1 MCLPPEGAGGG
12 SCGVTRAA
20 FSDADVAAGAR
31 IITVFA
37 SPSFHGA
44 AVATAVAYNQARSVH
59 DGALAFGRVVQ
70 VLVVTSA
77 PVPGVRSGAAGPP
90 ALFAVVQPLAALPRP
105 AIPHD
110 TTVGALSRA
119 ALVGADDADDDTRL
133 VKNVFRYAG
142 RGAAPVVIP
151 MARIPMARMRSVACM
166 QPVASTVAAT
176 AGSNADAAA
185 LTARAHDD
193 AAWLYW
199 HRVCGSDEAA
209 ALAYC
214 DWWRLASPLSAV
226 F

>member
-1 MCLPPEGAGGG
+1 M
-12 SCGVTRAA
+12 TRAA

-133 VKNVFRYAG
+133 AKNVFRYAG
-142 RGAAPVVIP
+142 RGTAPVVIP
-151 MARIPMARMRSVACM
+151 MARIRSVACM

-176 AGSNADAAA
+176 AGSVADAAA
-185 LTARAHDD
+185 LTASAHDD